1 MGEGK
6 GRAEAPGILGPKRST
21 ENRTGVLLHVARRED
36 SGELVAPEEVSIMTL
51 TTTII
56 DMPIQLGPDL
66 TEQEWQQVLQGH
78 REAAIERLQT
88 ISVTDERYAIS
99 NGQHAVCFG
108 IPT

>member
-1 MGEGK
+1 M
-6 GRAEAPGILGPKRST
+6 
-21 ENRTGVLLHVARRED
+21 ARRED

-66 TEQEWQQVLQGH
+66 TEQEWQQVVQGH

-88 ISVTDERYAIS
+88 ISVTDERYADIERAAR
-99 NGQHAVCFG
+99 GLFWHTDVMGRIQ
-108 IPT
+108 